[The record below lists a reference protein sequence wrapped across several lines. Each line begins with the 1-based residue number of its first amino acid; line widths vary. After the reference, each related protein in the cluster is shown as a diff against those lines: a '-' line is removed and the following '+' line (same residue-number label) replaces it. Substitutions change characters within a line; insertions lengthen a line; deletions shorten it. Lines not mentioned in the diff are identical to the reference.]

1 MSSGRR
7 AHYADFV
14 RVDTPLGRVAAHKA
28 HGLFGI
34 SKRNLVLSLRQ
45 TIFEHHVCNALV
57 VEPLRHIVSFVSGG
71 LPHITSAGAYHN
83 CLAVWFLGFVYCDA
97 GVFGEVVVVDHR
109 AYCFRRGVG
118 GSVFLPQQHLYFVVL
133 SLKSHG
139 GHQQTCE

>member
-57 VEPLRHIVSFVSGG
+57 VEPLRHIVSFVSRG
-71 LPHITSAGAYHN
+71 LPNIAPAGAYHN
-83 CLAVWFLGFVYCDA
+83 CLAVGLLGFVYCDA
-97 GVFGEVVVVDHR
+97 GILVK
-109 AYCFRRGVG
+109 
-118 GSVFLPQQHLYFVVL
+118 SL
-133 SLKSHG
+133 SLIIAPIVSGVALAGASFSHSSIC
-139 GHQQTCE
+139 TLLS